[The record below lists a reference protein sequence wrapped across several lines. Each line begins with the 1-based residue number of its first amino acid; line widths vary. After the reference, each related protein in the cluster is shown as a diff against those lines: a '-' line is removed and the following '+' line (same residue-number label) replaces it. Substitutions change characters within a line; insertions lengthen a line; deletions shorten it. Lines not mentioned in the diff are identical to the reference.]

1 MHATLGLTDTD
12 DTTELMELHVYIMFS

>member
-1 MHATLGLTDTD
+1 MHATLGSTDTD